1 MGISSVLET
10 LSRGLNR
17 SLEHL
22 DLRGH
27 RLGPS
32 CLLPLSDLLAS
43 SYPTYCSLVS
53 LDLSSC
59 SLTDDHVSALCQGLV
74 AATSSSSSAS
84 TQSPARP
91 TYLTTALSDGMDH
104 DPPFSGSTYRLHTL
118 QTLLMK
124 GIIGLG
130 MKGMRPLS
138 DVIKAPLSGLR
149 TLDIGQCQVGGCV
162 VSSLV
167 SLVLLGF
174 NR

>member
-1 MGISSVLET
+1 MALPGGDHSDVGISSVLET
-10 LSRGLNR
+10 LSQGLNR

-43 SYPTYCSLVS
+43 SYPNYCSLVS

-59 SLTDDHVSALCQGLV
+59 ALSDDHVAALCQGLV
-74 AATSSSSSAS
+74 AATSSSIS
-84 TQSPARP
+84 TQSSQGP
-91 TYLTTALSDGMDH
+91 TPSSLSEGTDH
-104 DPPFSGSTYRLHTL
+104 DPPLRGSAAYRLHTL

-130 MKGMRPLS
+130 MRGMRQLS

-149 TLDIGQCQVGGCV
+149 TLDIGQCQVV
-162 VSSLV
+162 DKTPTYISS
-167 SLVLLGF
+167 
-174 NR
+174 